1 MDRTLVLKLLGKK
14 DSVDLGDQ
22 LYNLREITEELRE
35 LIILNLPIKEEII
48 EITIKRL
55 SDIYNIIMP
64 IKENFKDDNSIVGYT
79 NSKVY
84 LSQFINDLCVNIQGL
99 IRSCKPFDNKG
110 FIYHTNI
117 IIDLVLVY

>member
-22 LYNLREITEELRE
+22 VYNLREITEELRE
-35 LIILNLPIKEEII
+35 IIVWSLPIDEEV
-48 EITIKRL
+48 ITSTINRL
-55 SDIYNIIMP
+55 SDIYNIIIH
-64 IKENFKDDNSIVGYT
+64 IKKNFQDDNSVPGYT
-79 NSKVY
+79 NSKIY
-84 LSQFINDLCVNIQGL
+84 LSKFINDLCLNTQGL
-99 IRSCKPFDNKG
+99 IKNFKSFDNKG